1 MIHDVDESLRALVR
15 RDALNGSPV
24 EIAFDAPTKEWVA
37 RRNAPTVDLYL
48 YDIREDLARR
58 EVMWEN
64 VRDATGR
71 VVERRPPPRRFR
83 LSYLVTAWTQRPE
96 DEHRLLSALLS
107 CFIRHE
113 AMPRDVIAGPLAEQ
127 TLPVYVTVAL
137 PPPEDRSFADVWTA
151 LGGELKPSLDL
162 VITAPLDTRRTEVA
176 GPPVLEEPRLRVVG
190 PDGRSET
197 GVASGG
203 EGTAS
208 GDMAARGEGAP
219 GGEGTRGERSG
230 RRGGGRAGARYAA
243 DATEPAI
250 QDETVQAGTP
260 TQPGRRVRVRGIDR
274 RARGNK

>member
-24 EIAFDAPTKEWVA
+24 EVAFDAPTKEWVA

-48 YDIREDLARR
+48 YDIREDLPRR

-64 VRDATGR
+64 VRDDTGR

-113 AMPRDVIAGPLAEQ
+113 VMPQEIIAGPLAEQ
-127 TLPVYVTVAL
+127 TLPVYITVAL

-162 VITAPLDTRRTEVA
+162 VITAPLDTRRTQVP
-176 GPPVLEEPRLRVVG
+176 GPPVLETPRLSVVDADGAGDGG
-190 PDGRSET
+190 PAKRRGR
-197 GVASGG
+197 
-203 EGTAS
+203 
-208 GDMAARGEGAP
+208 ARGAP
-219 GGEGTRGERSG
+219 GE
-230 RRGGGRAGARYAA
+230 APAA
-243 DATEPAI
+243 EAAAAAL
-250 QDETVQAGTP
+250 QDESLSAGTKE
-260 TQPGRRVRVRGIDR
+260 QPGRTIRVRGMERPAR
-274 RARGNK
+274 RAR

>member
-48 YDIREDLARR
+48 YDIREDLPRR
-58 EVMWEN
+58 EVAWEN

-96 DEHRLLSALLS
+96 DEHRLLSAMLS

-113 AMPRDVIAGPLAEQ
+113 AMPREVIAGPLAEQ
-127 TLPVYVTVAL
+127 TLPVYITVAL

-162 VITAPLDTRRTEVA
+162 VVTAPLDTRRTEVA
-176 GPPVLEEPRLRVVG
+176 GPPVLEEPRLSVVDSNG
-190 PDGRSET
+190 TSRAGK
-197 GVASGG
+197 
-203 EGTAS
+203 GTA
-208 GDMAARGEGAP
+208 GGAAAGGAP
-219 GGEGTRGERSG
+219 GRATRASRARGSDAESRSAEGTETGGE
-230 RRGGGRAGARYAA
+230 AGDA
-243 DATEPAI
+243 DREVT
-250 QDETVQAGTP
+250 QDETRTAGSKK
-260 TQPGRRVRVRGIDR
+260 QPGRVIRVQGLGCPTHGSR
-274 RARGNK
+274 